1 MSTPPLPKRTARG
14 IALASFIAI
23 IILAAIALLF
33 IRAEKRKI
41 LHDKTNE
48 LEIIS
53 NLKVEQLLRWH
64 RERLAEAEYF
74 SGARPFSQYI
84 QEIISGNSN
93 NAPLFRENL
102 RNFMRRNGYEN
113 ILLADSSGKIHFSA
127 IRENQPLFIN
137 TKRAIHNAYQ
147 AKTTNI
153 NDFFF
158 CPLHQ
163 KVHYELVTPIFDQ
176 DGFITSALVFRIDP
190 NEFIFPLLK
199 VWPLS
204 NQTGES
210 ILMRQE
216 GDSVRLLSYLSNH
229 INKELTHTIPL
240 NDIESNYSRVTLQG
254 TNTYMATD
262 YRGERIIGLTKNVP
276 GTNWIIIVKQDLEEI
291 LSPLRSRSAMII
303 ILELLSFAITF
314 SIAYWYYGYRRKQTL
329 EEIESNRLKEEELR
343 RILAETRSELLA
355 YASKNGLED
364 TLRETLN
371 KVGVITGSPLGFAHF
386 FKKDQENIALTAWSA
401 ETERQFRHLI
411 GKYTHSPVS
420 VAGVWADAIRQKKT
434 IIHNDF
440 ESVEG
445 KKGYPPNHPQ
455 IIREIVVPV
464 IREGAV
470 VAALAISNKPK
481 PYSSHD
487 VFLTEFLADVVWE
500 IAESKFKERELLES
514 EKKYRTLFKE
524 HSAPKLLV
532 DVRSGKITDANPSAA
547 QFYGYSSKELRN
559 KEFISLLAPGS
570 KSNGKTLEKII
581 AIKNAI
587 CEQAHLKSDG
597 KLIHV
602 RLYSSV
608 IELGGKQFLHLI
620 IHDITDKK
628 QQEEAQKI
636 LYKIT
641 RNSMTAPSLESLLA
655 VVHEELKRLLESD
668 NFAVVLYDGNENKMK
683 KLFFSNENESYEE
696 WPADI
701 SMSGFVAKNGRSM
714 ILRKEEMIAFTR
726 LHNLQLPPQIPEC
739 WAGVPM
745 ISEGKSLGSVIIL
758 SNSNPDAYDRNSLLL
773 MEMVAHE
780 LALAVSRSIMIKDLI
795 AAKEQA
801 QQSDRLK
808 TAFIGNISHEIKT
821 PMNAIMGFVELL
833 SDKDTLDEERETY
846 INIIKEAGQR
856 LTKTIGNL
864 IEISKIEAGFSE
876 NEINTTNIPQFL
888 SYVHALYLPQAQN
901 KGLLFEMENSLP
913 ANFSIQTDQLKLEG
927 IFQNLISNAIKFTP
941 KGTITLRAKKEE
953 HKVCF
958 ELSDTGIGIPVSKM
972 EKLFKAFE
980 TLDYSLSREHQG
992 AGLGLA
998 IVKSYIDAL
1007 GGGIE
1012 VTSKEGTGTTI
1023 SFWIPA
1029 RN

>member
-216 GDSVRLLSYLSNH
+216 GDSVRLLSYLNNH

-329 EEIESNRLKEEELR
+329 EEIESNRLHEEKLR
-343 RILAETRSELLA
+343 RVLAETRSELLA
-355 YASKNGLED
+355 YASKNGLEE

-386 FKKDQENIALTAWSA
+386 FKKDQENIALSAWSA

-411 GKYTHSPVS
+411 GKYTHNPVS
-420 VAGVWADAIRQKKT
+420 IAGVWADAIRQKKT

-464 IREGAV
+464 IRDGAV

-514 EKKYRTLFKE
+514 EKKYRSLFKE

-547 QFYGYSSKELRN
+547 QFYGYPAKELRN
-559 KEFISLLAPGS
+559 KEFTSLLAPSGRS
-570 KSNGKTLEKII
+570 AGKTMEKMI
-581 AIKNAI
+581 ALRNTT

-597 KLIHV
+597 KLIYV

-628 QQEEAQKI
+628 QHEEVQKI

-641 RNSMTAPSLESLLA
+641 RNSMTAQSLESLLA

-714 ILRKEEMIAFTR
+714 ILRKEEMVAFAR
-726 LHNLQLPPQIPEC
+726 LHNLQLSPQIPEC

-745 ISEGKSLGSVIIL
+745 ISEGKSLGSVIML
-758 SNSNPDAYDRNSLLL
+758 SNSNPDAYDRHSLVLL
-773 MEMVAHE
+773 EMVSHE
-780 LALAVSRSIMIKDLI
+780 LALAVSRSNMIKDLI
-795 AAKEQA
+795 SAKEQA

-833 SDKDTLDEERETY
+833 SDKETLDEERETY

-876 NEINTTNIPQFL
+876 NDINTTNMPQFL
-888 SYVHALYLPQAQN
+888 SYIHALYLPQAQN

-913 ANFSIQTDQLKLEG
+913 ANFSIQTDQFKLEG
-927 IFQNLISNAIKFTP
+927 IFQNLISNAIKFTH

-972 EKLFKAFE
+972 EKLFKVFE

-992 AGLGLA
+992 TGLGLA
-998 IVKSYIDAL
+998 IVKSYVDAL

-1012 VTSKEGTGTTI
+1012 VTSKEGTGTTVT
-1023 SFWIPA
+1023 FWLPA
-1029 RN
+1029 